1 MSKYT
6 KKSDAAQDAA
16 VMKNMTPAQM
26 VAFKKKD
33 KKHRKPKSQEDDAK
47 MDRDIAEDIKKV
59 KDNKHKLR
67 SKKK

>member
-6 KKSDAAQDAA
+6 KKS
-16 VMKNMTPAQM
+16 
-26 VAFKKKD
+26 
-33 KKHRKPKSQEDDAK
+33 DDAK
-47 MDRDIAEDIKKV
+47 MDRDIAKDIKKV